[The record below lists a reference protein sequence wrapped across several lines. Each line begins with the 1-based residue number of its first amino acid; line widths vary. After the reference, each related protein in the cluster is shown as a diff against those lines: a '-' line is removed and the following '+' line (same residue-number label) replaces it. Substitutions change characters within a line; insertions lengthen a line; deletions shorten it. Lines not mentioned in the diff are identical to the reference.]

1 MSLFIAHAHYCF
13 LRVRFQIEE
22 FLLSHPT
29 MSIVEIDFGSLG
41 LPKEWESLHASMRTR
56 PDYWGELG
64 GLDGFFISHLR
75 KNISEDKYEN

>member
-1 MSLFIAHAHYCF
+1 
-13 LRVRFQIEE
+13 
-22 FLLSHPT
+22 

-41 LPKEWESLHASMRTR
+41 LPKEWESLHGSIRTR

-75 KNISEDKYEN
+75 KNIS